1 MGFYK
6 MFIKLVQRKPSDE
19 RLFDDVIGFDDVKV
33 FRMSIDADKPVH
45 ILLVGPPASAK
56 SLFMSSLTSLER
68 CYYAAGSSSTKSG
81 IY

>member
-33 FRMSIDADKPVH
+33 FRMSVDADKPVH
-45 ILLVGPPASAK
+45 LISW
-56 SLFMSSLTSLER
+56 SSCFCKVIVYEFS
-68 CYYAAGSSSTKSG
+68 Y
-81 IY
+81 